1 MNTNDTCSELSQRL
15 RNGELPANYRH
26 IFICVGD
33 NGPDQI
39 GTRNSLR
46 TLVASDRYEW
56 ALCFTLHCLK
66 HSYHLAAQANLRMCD
81 NILRR
86 IGRTFKYY
94 TSVATLSHTWRGHL
108 AKMRSV
114 WFKQHEHDQDL
125 LFTTCNTPHTP
136 TGDFWSMGKCGWIL
150 DCFRVM
156 KLVLCRVENIPNESF
171 PIRYH
176 HMRNIDTPDE
186 EHVFTQ
192 NVHLTPVVTTDSI

>member
-46 TLVASDRYEW
+46 TLLASDRYEW

-125 LFTTCNTPHTP
+125 LSLRATLRTPP
-136 TGDFWSMGKCGWIL
+136 LAISGRWASVDG
-150 DCFRVM
+150 
-156 KLVLCRVENIPNESF
+156 
-171 PIRYH
+171 Y
-176 HMRNIDTPDE
+176 
-186 EHVFTQ
+186 
-192 NVHLTPVVTTDSI
+192 LTVSGL